1 MASRLRL
8 TIDPAPIAER
18 LAETPAR
25 LRQWS
30 VHLQRLGWRAVLWR
44 ALWLPFWFGGDIPA
58 PWWPDRRHNAALPD
72 APAARGVITALDD
85 IGRRAW
91 RNIAIAALIR
101 GLWLP
106 FLFGSIAVIVQVIRS
121 EPFVPQRVA
130 WLWAVTVPL
139 ALLFTWFIRPTRAR
153 TAAML
158 DRTFGLHDRLTTALE
173 SQTLPHGSRS
183 ERAHLPYL
191 QLADAA
197 NVANE
202 LRSDPRFRLRLPARE
217 LSMAIL
223 AGLLMLALLFV
234 RGVGGDLPGLTEAS
248 VPRFVPAAERRTAA
262 AGELNTNIDV
272 RPPTVAEVEAASERS
287 SSATADLNAVAD
299 ALEANALT
307 QPAADAIRA
316 GNYAAAG
323 QALRDSAAAAGGLPA
338 ESREALATALDEA
351 AAATADSSPAL
362 SNAASEAAAGLRA
375 GGQAATSSMQDLG
388 DAVELAGETV
398 VPNDVLAAQMQQA
411 QQAAAAGGS
420 QGADAAQQPGQAGNP
435 GGTSNPQAGQG
446 GEPGEPTSGGSGA
459 GADASGGSGST
470 DGDPGSGGGS
480 SDGLVDAP
488 SGAGDQAGGE
498 FGDEQTGGSE
508 GEEGGAGQE
517 GAQAGN
523 QPGDES
529 GQFGPD
535 GQPLDTEI
543 GAQSGNGAS
552 SGSAEPSDSDDS
564 AAAGSGQHT
573 GASATGEPP
582 AEPDLSNAAVNTGP
596 GDASDITAN
605 QSIGL
610 NDPGGGDAFQLG
622 GGGSAASLGSG
633 AGVMVAGGNATQ
645 EAVSAAGPES
655 NRTPAKYR
663 SIVENYFAR
672 D

>member
-8 TIDPAPIAER
+8 TIDTAPIADR

-25 LRQWS
+25 LRRWS
-30 VHLQRLGWRAVLWR
+30 VHLQRLGWRTVLWR
-44 ALWLPFWFGGDIPA
+44 VLWFPWWFGADTPA
-58 PWWPDRRHNAALPD
+58 PWWPERRRDTDLPE
-72 APAARGVITALDD
+72 APAARGVITALDE

-91 RNIAIAALIR
+91 RNMAIAALIR

-106 FLFGSIAVIVQVIRS
+106 FLIGSIAVIIQVIRN
-121 EPFVPQRVA
+121 EPFAPQSVA
-130 WLWAVTVPL
+130 WLWAITVPL
-139 ALLFTWFIRPTRAR
+139 GLLFAFTMRPTRAR

-158 DRTFGLHDRLTTALE
+158 DRTFDLHDRLATALE
-173 SQTLPHGSRS
+173 SQSLPHGSRS

-202 LRSDPRFRLRLPARE
+202 LKSDPRFRLRLPARE

-223 AGLLMLALLFV
+223 AGLLMLALLFL
-234 RGVGGDLPGLTEAS
+234 RGVGGELPGLTEAS

-287 SSATADLNAVAD
+287 SSVTADLNAVAD

-323 QALRDSAAAAGGLPA
+323 QALRDSAAAASGLPA
-338 ESREALATALDEA
+338 ESREALATALEEA
-351 AAATADSSPAL
+351 AAETADSSPAL
-362 SNAASEAAAGLRA
+362 SNAASEAAAGLRT
-375 GGQAATSSMQDLG
+375 GGQTATSSMQDLG
-388 DAVELAGETV
+388 DAVELAGESV
-398 VPNDVLAAQMQQA
+398 VPNDVLASQMQQA
-411 QQAAAAGGS
+411 QQAAAAGGG
-420 QGADAAQQPGQAGNP
+420 QGADAAQQPGQAGSP

-446 GEPGEPTSGGSGA
+446 GEPGDPTSGGAGA
-459 GADASGGSGST
+459 GADASGGSAAS
-470 DGDPGSGGGS
+470 DGNPGSGGEGG
-480 SDGLVDAP
+480 DGLVDAP
-488 SGAGDQAGGE
+488 ASAGDQPGGEEMAGGAP
-498 FGDEQTGGSE
+498 
-508 GEEGGAGQE
+508 GEEPGGAGQE
-517 GAQAGN
+517 GAQPGS

-543 GAQSGNGAS
+543 GAQSGTGAS
-552 SGSAEPSDSDDS
+552 SGSAEQSEADDS
-564 AAAGSGQHT
+564 GAAGSGQHT
-573 GASATGEPP
+573 GNSATGEPP
-582 AEPDLSNAAVNTGP
+582 AEPDLSNAAVETGA
-596 GDASDITAN
+596 GDAPDITTN
-605 QSIGL
+605 QSLGL